1 MKHLL
6 IISGLLALAA
16 PVQAQQVVD
25 SDFNYIVTLPDGE
38 EIGESSTAVPY
49 VKGVCYYWHLRLA
62 KTKGDVPVTEIF
74 TVPAEPASW
83 GAGENAT
90 ISVFDDKAA
99 VTSPLSLTPED
110 NWIGHG
116 WCLAKGDPKGAHSF
130 DILVG
135 DQLLHRFDFTV
146 DEL

>member
-25 SDFNYIVTLPDGE
+25 SDFNYIITQPDGSE
-38 EIGESSTAVPY
+38 TGENSTMVPY
-49 VKGVCYYWHLRLA
+49 VKGVCYYWHLRLD
-62 KTKGDVPVTEIF
+62 KTKGPVAVSEIF

-83 GAGENAT
+83 GLGEDAYVST
-90 ISVFDDKAA
+90 FDDKAA
-99 VTSPLSLTPED
+99 ATSQLSLTPED

-116 WCLAKGDPKGAHSF
+116 WCLAKGDPKGEHSF
-130 DILVG
+130 EILSNG
-135 DQLLHRFDFTV
+135 KMLHRFDFEV
-146 DEL
+146 GEL